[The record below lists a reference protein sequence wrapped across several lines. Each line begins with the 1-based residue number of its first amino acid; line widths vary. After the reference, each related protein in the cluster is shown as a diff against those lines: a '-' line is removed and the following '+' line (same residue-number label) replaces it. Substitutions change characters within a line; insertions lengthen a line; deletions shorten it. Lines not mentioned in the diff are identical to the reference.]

1 MTLGGMSVFLFSMS
15 DLVTVP
21 FGWLLNQIYSLV
33 GNYGLAITIFAVL
46 VQLVMLP
53 ITAKSKKSTMK
64 MSRLQPR
71 IQEIQRKYA
80 NDKQKQNEELQKLQ
94 REEGATMG
102 CGGCLWSLVP
112 LLILIPLYSVIRE
125 PIHYIL
131 GESSEVAK
139 KIVEILKE
147 SGEVSFGSNSYYH
160 QVTAAQYISQ
170 YKDVIQEGLAEAGLT
185 LSNSATLEGI
195 RFTTLGV
202 NLGAIPAFNI
212 FKWSAYDW
220 AHIGLFLVPCLSA
233 GSQVVQMLIS
243 QKMNNSV
250 ITDDKGMQ
258 DKQTAQN
265 SQAAQTNKIMLFMM
279 PAMSL
284 WIGFTVPAGLSLY
297 WFVGGVVRMVED
309 VILTK
314 HYRKIYDEE
323 DAIRMQ
329 RYLEEQ
335 RIEEEKERLR
345 AERRAANPDGITANT
360 SKKKLQ
366 QKHKEEEAAA
376 RAAAEAEYR
385 ARKTGAPGE
394 TEDGTRPVSGTVDR
408 PNSRGRAYDPD
419 RYHSTE
425 E

>member
-1 MTLGGMSVFLFSMS
+1 MFLFSLS
-15 DLVTVP
+15 DIVTVP

-94 REEGATMG
+94 REEGASMG

-131 GESSEVAK
+131 GESSEVAS
-139 KIVEILKE
+139 KIVEILKDQ
-147 SGEVSFGSNSYYH
+147 GVSFGSNSYYH

-170 YKDVIQEGLAEAGLT
+170 YKDVIREGLAEAGLA
-185 LSNSATLEGI
+185 LSSEATLDGI

-202 NLGAIPAFNI
+202 NLGAIPAFNV
-212 FKWSAYDW
+212 FKWSVWDW

-250 ITDDKGMQ
+250 ITDDKGVQ

-265 SQAAQTNKIMLFMM
+265 SQSAQTNKIMLFMM

-309 VILTK
+309 MLLTK

-323 DAIRMQ
+323 DAIRRE
-329 RYLEEQ
+329 RYLEQQ

-366 QKHKEEEAAA
+366 QKQKEEEAAA

-385 ARKTGAPGE
+385 ARKGIAPSE
-394 TEDGTRPVSGTVDR
+394 TADEERHVPTDR
-408 PNSRGRAYDPD
+408 PNSRGRAYDPN